1 MKFNFH
7 HCMIMSIMIL
17 GRHLNPRA
25 SSGRRDLLL
34 ARMASFG
41 CPDGGLGAGRSGLVI
56 VPTLGLSRCRGNGIQ
71 ECVRLSH
78 RAVETVVKRLEI
90 KASSEERVI
99 SK

>member
-1 MKFNFH
+1 MKFNSH
-7 HCMIMSIMIL
+7 HCMIMSIIIL

-41 CPDGGLGAGRSGLVI
+41 CPDGGLGAGRSGLV
-56 VPTLGLSRCRGNGIQ
+56 PTLGLSRCRCNGIQ
-71 ECVRLSH
+71 EGVRLSH
-78 RAVETVVKRLEI
+78 RAVE
-90 KASSEERVI
+90 EERVI